1 MIAMRIIIL
10 FVILMQA
17 MCLHAADAPPVAK
30 ERAHTASPNVQ
41 VLPQPM
47 TIPGLD
53 RQRTLRIYLPPG
65 YAATKQRYPVLYMH
79 DGQNLFDDATSF
91 LGEWGVDETLD
102 ELARTRDIKLIVVG
116 IDNGGENRIHE
127 LTAWDSA
134 KYGKGEGR
142 QYMAFIVDVV
152 KPYVDAHFRTKAD
165 RTNTAIMGSS
175 LGALISHYAIYQY
188 PHVFSKAGILSPA
201 YWFAPAV
208 FDLAA
213 TRSLSTDTKIYFY
226 AGGNEDENMLPNLNR
241 MTSLL
246 QSQGASQ
253 QNFSIRIDPAA
264 QHNETAWRN
273 EFPHAVEWLFGAP
286 R

>member
-1 MIAMRIIIL
+1 MRISIL
-10 FVILMQA
+10 LAILIQA
-17 MCLHAADAPPVAK
+17 MSVQAADAPPAAK
-30 ERAHTASPNVQ
+30 ERAHTASPNVL
-41 VLPQPM
+41 VLPQPL

-53 RQRTLRIYLPPG
+53 RQRTIRIYLPPG
-65 YAATKQRYPVLYMH
+65 YAATQRRYPVLYMH

-102 ELARTRDIKLIVVG
+102 ELAKTRDIRLIVVG

-127 LTAWDSA
+127 LTAWDSV

-152 KPYVDAHFRTKAD
+152 KPYVDTHYRTKPD
-165 RTNTAIMGSS
+165 RTHTAIMGSS

-208 FDLAA
+208 FDLTA
-213 TRSLSTDTKIYFY
+213 TRTLSTDAKIYFY
-226 AGGNEDENMLPNLNR
+226 AGGKEDENMLPNLNR
-241 MTSLL
+241 MTSLVR
-246 QSQGASQ
+246 SQGLLPK
-253 QNFSIRIDPAA
+253 NFSIRIDPAA
-264 QHNETAWRN
+264 QHNEAAWRK
-273 EFPHAVEWLFGAP
+273 EFPQAVEWLFGTQ